1 MPGCFASLPALPRP
15 SVTRLLRG
23 IVVGLFL
30 ATGAAVLAQD
40 AAAPRLTADG
50 EKEWGRKNNLAFTKA
65 LKATQPSAQEKDLLI
80 SGAKF
85 YVDRLTNPDNA
96 GNTLRLVD
104 QFLNQIYGPSTSS
117 AARTIL
123 LDATVEHCR
132 ELLTASPPFPE
143 VVNTNLVILLSRLYS
158 QAGNIQKGT
167 PPVPFVATMVPLQA
181 VLNSETLT
189 LPPKIRA
196 ARALGV
202 IGLNAQAG
210 VVGGDLAIKNRDA
223 IVVALVK
230 ALKSKAAQGDS
241 VGACWYREA
250 LVDAIGSCDLPMTLA
265 GGSDPIDAL
274 MGRLVDRKEELRV
287 RGAAA
292 RAISQCTLNNTF
304 NIPLIVHEIGIF
316 HLQLAEAYNATPAAA
331 RTGAFKWAAWFGY
344 SSFKPQ
350 DPAQAAKGWGLIAW
364 GTKGQL
370 AANKGTIDAAFTVC
384 LPIVKELI
392 NVPNL
397 PASVT
402 AGSIDGLKN
411 WLKKNAPTNR
421 KVTPK
426 SGDIPTPD
434 SRAAYDPPG
443 AAAPANGPMA
453 PGDKTASP
461 PMTMTSSG
469 GK

>member
-30 ATGAAVLAQD
+30 ATGTVALAQET
-40 AAAPRLTADG
+40 ASPRLTAEA
-50 EKEWGRKNNLAFTKA
+50 EKEWQRKNNLNFTKA

-96 GNTLRLVD
+96 NNTLRLVD
-104 QFLNQIYGPSTSS
+104 QFLNQMIYGPSTST
-117 AARTIL
+117 AARGIL

-132 ELLTASPPFPE
+132 ELLTASPPFTE
-143 VVNTNLVILLSRLYS
+143 VVNTNLVILLSRLFS
-158 QAGNIQKGT
+158 QPGNIQKAT
-167 PPVPFVATMVPLQA
+167 PPVPLVATMVPLQA

-210 VVGGDLAIKNRDA
+210 VAGGDLAIKNRDA
-223 IVVALVK
+223 IVVDLVK

-241 VGACWYREA
+241 VGACWYRES

-316 HLQLAEAYNATPAAA
+316 HLQLAEAYNATPPTA
-331 RTGAFKWAAWFGY
+331 RTGAFKWAVWFGY

-350 DPAQAAKGWGLIAW
+350 DAAQAAKGWGLLAW
-364 GTKGQL
+364 GTKGHT
-370 AANKGTIDAAFTVC
+370 AHKDPINAAFAVC

-392 NVPNL
+392 NSPNL
-397 PASVT
+397 PAAVT
-402 AGSIDGLKN
+402 AGSIDGLKT

-421 KVTPK
+421 KVSPK
-426 SGDIPTPD
+426 SADIPTPD
-434 SRAAYDPPG
+434 SRAAYEPAG
-443 AAAPANGPMA
+443 AAAPANGPAA
-453 PGDKTASP
+453 PGDKTTPP
-461 PMTMTSSG
+461 PMTMTSG
-469 GK
+469 NGK